1 MNRLWLLRHAKAV
14 PQEGNSPDRDRPL
27 DAPAGEEAAEAVAG
41 WMEAH
46 GLVPD
51 LALCSSALRTRQ
63 TLALILPRL
72 GGRPQIQY
80 EDALYL
86 ADARELLADALRRL
100 PRDRAGVL
108 LVGHNPGLHDLAV
121 ALAESATG
129 AHARRLRQG
138 MPTAALASFEAAEG
152 WPAIDRTGAR
162 LADFITPKAITKGEE

>member
-1 MNRLWLLRHAKAV
+1 MNRLWLLRHAKAA
-14 PQEGNSPDRDRPL
+14 PQEGDGPDRDRPL
-27 DAPAGEEAAEAVAG
+27 APAGEAAAEAVAG
-41 WMEAH
+41 WMAAH
-46 GLVPD
+46 RLVPD

-86 ADARELLADALRRL
+86 ADARELLARLRRL

-138 MPTAALASFEAAEG
+138 MPTAALACFEAAEG
-152 WPAIDRTGAR
+152 WAAIDRTGAR
-162 LADFITPKAITKGEE
+162 LVDFITPKAITKAEE